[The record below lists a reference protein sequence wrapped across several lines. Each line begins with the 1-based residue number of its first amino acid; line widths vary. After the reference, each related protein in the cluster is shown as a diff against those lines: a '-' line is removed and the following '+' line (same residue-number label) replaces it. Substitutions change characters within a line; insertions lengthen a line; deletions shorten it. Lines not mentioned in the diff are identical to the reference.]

1 MAGDQELS
9 VTGGARLCAYGIV
22 RFVVLVFFLIASHLL
37 LSGLSFAQQASS
49 VSEAA
54 QKDGDVKPPLQERD
68 QKLPSHDGD
77 EKPPVPDATRLA
89 DAQKAFDAGRYAD
102 AARVAQGPS
111 NQSANLDFLAGL
123 SLAKLQRWPEARAA
137 FLQGQRKAP
146 QQARFSVELAGVD
159 YKLKDTRGAKRELH
173 AALKLEPK
181 DKYTLEFLGTLYFL
195 DGNLEAALKYWNAI
209 EKPRLRKV
217 LVAPPPTLDP
227 ALLQNAIAFNAPQ
240 ILTSDALLG
249 AEARLD
255 NLEIYPHRREEL
267 APAGD
272 GNYDATFHMAERNL
286 WGDTWWQ
293 GALMWLSGLP
303 YETVYPQVYN
313 LDHEAIN
320 VTSLLRWDSEK
331 RRAFVDGSM
340 PLLHQSKYR
349 LHVYFDGRNENW
361 NLTNTFFGGGPALS
375 DLNVRRVAGGAE
387 LRSVMNGRWSWSTGI
402 EIANRSFRNLTPE
415 ATSSAAG
422 KTFFMDGNSIS
433 YWGRVDRSLLR
444 LPEHRFTVDGSG
456 EGRVGREFATGFG
469 SYGAVRGSLTA
480 HWLPQ
485 ATGDDYE
492 MLARVRAGE
501 AFGDIPFDELYQL
514 GIERD
519 NDLWLRGHAGTDD
532 GRKGAAPLG
541 RRYFL
546 ANWELD
552 KRVYSNGIF
561 TVKLGPFVDNG
572 AIADSSG
579 LFGSQ
584 KWLWDTGAQCKI
596 RVLSSVTV
604 VLIYGRDLRG
614 GKNVFY
620 GTALH

>member
-1 MAGDQELS
+1 MAVDQELF
-9 VTGGARLCAYGIV
+9 VTGGACVCACRII
-22 RFVVLVFFLIASHLL
+22 RVVVSAVFLL
-37 LSGLSFAQQASS
+37 TFGLSFGGFCLAQQASS
-49 VSEAA
+49 TSELK
-54 QKDGDVKPPLQERD
+54 QQDGDVKSPLQ
-68 QKLPSHDGD
+68 
-77 EKPPVPDATRLA
+77 DAARLA
-89 DAQKAFDAGRYAD
+89 DAQKAFDTGQFAD
-102 AARVAQGPS
+102 AARLAHGPE
-111 NQSANLDFLAGL
+111 NQSADLDFLAGL
-123 SLAKLQRWPEARAA
+123 ALAKLQRWQEARAA
-137 FLQGQRKAP
+137 FEAGHRKVP
-146 QQARFSVELAGVD
+146 EQARFLVELAGVD
-159 YKLKDTRGAKRELH
+159 YKLTDTRAAKRELR
-173 AALKLEPK
+173 AALKLDPK

-195 DGNLEAALKYWNAI
+195 DGNVEAALKYWNAI

-217 LVAPPPTLDP
+217 SVAPAPTLDP
-227 ALLQNAIAFNAPQ
+227 VLLQNAIGFNAPQ
-240 ILTSDALLG
+240 ILTGDALLG
-249 AEARLD
+249 TEARLD
-255 NLEIYPHRREEL
+255 NLEIYPRRREEL
-267 APAGD
+267 APAGN
-272 GNYDATFHMAERNL
+272 GTYDATFYTPERNL
-286 WGDTWWQ
+286 WGDTWWM
-293 GALMWLSGLP
+293 GALTWLSGLP
-303 YETVYPQVYN
+303 YATVYPQIYN
-313 LDHEAIN
+313 LGHEAVNI
-320 VTSLLRWDSEK
+320 TSLLRWDSEK

-349 LHVYFDGRNENW
+349 LHIYFDGRNENW
-361 NLTNTFFGGGPALS
+361 NLTNTFFGGGPPLS

-387 LRSVMNGRWSWSTGI
+387 LRSVMSGRWSWSTGL
-402 EIANRSFRNLTPE
+402 EIANRSLRNLTPE
-415 ATSSAAG
+415 AAAAG
-422 KTFFMDGNSIS
+422 KTFFTDGNSIS

-444 LPEHRFTVDGSG
+444 MPEHRFTIDGSG
-456 EGRVGREFATGFG
+456 EGRVGREFATRFG

-480 HWLPQ
+480 HWFPQ
-485 ATGDDYE
+485 AAGDDYE
-492 MLARVRAGE
+492 MLARMRAGE

-546 ANWELD
+546 ANWEVD
-552 KRVYSNGIF
+552 KRVYSNGLF
-561 TVKLGPFVDNG
+561 TLKLGPFVDNG